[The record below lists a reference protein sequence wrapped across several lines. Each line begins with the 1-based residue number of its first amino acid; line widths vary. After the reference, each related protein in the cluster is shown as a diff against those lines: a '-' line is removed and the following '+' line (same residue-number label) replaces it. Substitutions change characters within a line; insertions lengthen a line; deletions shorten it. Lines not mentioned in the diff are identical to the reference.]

1 MNERTNLQVS
11 VNAETLEDLDTIADI
26 LGSDIE
32 EIASLVLSC
41 AVEFA
46 WRINKGFSDVTLE
59 GWE

>member
-1 MNERTNLQVS
+1 MNERYNLQIT

-46 WRINKGFSDVTLE
+46 
-59 GWE
+59 

>member
-46 WRINKGFSDVTLE
+46 
-59 GWE
+59 